1 MTSYQ
6 DNSENIRRRYRLHHR
21 TAPVVFAFFMAGI
34 MALLMCATIASVNGG
49 ITADLPR
56 RTLEAYT
63 VAMPVAFICVML
75 VRPVVVRIVALLV
88 HPAQS

>member
-1 MTSYQ
+1 MQPYET
-6 DNSENIRRRYRLHHR
+6 NSEKLRRRYKLHHR
-21 TAPVVFAFFMAGI
+21 TAPIVFAFFMAAI
-34 MALLMCATIASVNGG
+34 MAFLMCGTIASVNGG
-49 ITADLPR
+49 VTADLPR